1 MGNQYDMSD
10 PIIVY
15 MNNLKAQL
23 NLNLKLKKFNSK
35 NNKSLSSESTESE
48 NSTEYGSVNSSLR
61 SQLSDYE
68 EESNTSNNNNF
79 PPQQQHDI
87 SKAEKSDES
96 HLISSKNKKLKN

>member
-1 MGNQYDMSD
+1 MGNQYDMND

-35 NNKSLSSESTESE
+35 NNKSLGSESTESE
-48 NSTEYGSVNSSLR
+48 NSSEYGSANSSLR

-68 EESNTSNNNNF
+68 EESNTSNNNNY
-79 PPQQQHDI
+79 PQQDVEKT
-87 SKAEKSDES
+87 KAEKSDES